1 MTAPTIPSLR
11 ILRLITRTHI
21 ALYRLTGGVIG
32 GFLGNAPNLLLT
44 TTGRRSGKQFTTPL
58 LFLPDGE
65 NLVIV
70 ASFGGQPKDPQ
81 WWQNLQA
88 NPRAKVEVGTHRW
101 DVVAEKADEE
111 TKARLWPVFCRY
123 YPGYI
128 EYQKRTERV
137 IPLVILKTQ

>member
-1 MTAPTIPSLR
+1 MTAPTVPSVR
-11 ILRLITRTHI
+11 ILRLITRVHI
-21 ALYRLTGGVIG
+21 ALYRLTGGIIG

-58 LFLPDGE
+58 LFLPDSK

-70 ASFGGQPKDPQ
+70 ASYGGQPKDPQ
-81 WWQNLQA
+81 WWQNLQID
-88 NPRAKVEVGTHRW
+88 PRATVEVGTQRW
-101 DVVAEKADEE
+101 TVLAEQADAE

-128 EYQKRTERV
+128 EYQQRTERV
-137 IPLVILKTQ
+137 IPLVVLIPQ